1 MDYLQYCW
9 YTILQ
14 RQNDFWEQTPKYLFA
29 QLDIHVKMNK
39 SEDKDK
45 KEDEVEWL

>member
-14 RQNDFWEQTPKYLFA
+14 RHEDFWNQTPRYLFL
-29 QLDIHVKMNK
+29 QLDIHVRMNGG
-39 SEDKDK
+39 EDE

>member
-14 RQNDFWEQTPKYLFA
+14 RHGDFWDQTPKYLFL
-29 QLDIHVKMNK
+29 QLDIHVTMNNN
-39 SEDKDK
+39 DDK
-45 KEDEVEWL
+45 KEKEDVEWL